1 MSTHVPDLMITII
14 SGASILP
21 EWLDGTRALNNLQAF
36 WQQCNW
42 IDIVILLGMLAGLFT
57 GAGLGFY
64 RSTALLFGSTTG
76 AFMAFQFSKPF
87 SHTPLFSSVG
97 VELGPLGAQIL
108 AGLAIFAGSV
118 FSTMLI
124 TYFFRSHFDR
134 TLKTCDGVL
143 GALMGGGIAG
153 LVFGLILLGVFQWP
167 DGQIHQPI
175 RDSVIGVPLAEA
187 TGTLDHFFPTDFRDR
202 FQLTLSESL
211 EAKAQIVP
219 ATVDLQETRPR

>member
-1 MSTHVPDLMITII
+1 MSTTVPDLMITIM

-21 EWLDGTRALNNLQAF
+21 EWLDGTRALTNLQIF

-42 IDIVILLGMLAGLFT
+42 IDLVILLGMLSGLFT

-76 AFMAFQFSKPF
+76 AFMAFQFSREF
-87 SHTPLFSSVG
+87 SQTPLFKSVV

-108 AGLAIFAGSV
+108 AGLAIFAGTI

-124 TYFFRSHFDR
+124 TYFFRSHFDK
-134 TLKTCDGVL
+134 TLKTFDGVL
-143 GALMGGGIAG
+143 GALMGGAIAG
-153 LVFGLILLGVFQWP
+153 LIFGLILLGVFQWP
-167 DGQIHQPI
+167 DGQIHGPI

-202 FQLTLSESL
+202 FQVTLAESL
-211 EAKAQIVP
+211 EAKVQIVP
-219 ATVDLQETRPR
+219 ATVDLEETGPR